1 MPTKPSNPVIS
12 SEKDIETVKD
22 LIAKK
27 QLDSTVAKLDP
38 DDVRHSIRAVPN
50 AVIRLLVVILHG
62 PQAEKQIG
70 TLKSDQRDPLL
81 KLLEAAKKHQGQEF
95 VNAFLAAAKDDEKI
109 LTRLGFKTTD
119 VLPLTLA
126 EAKAYNTVSRVTG
139 SPMMMLQSSRLY
151 AEIAFLQLG
160 EQGERLLFRST
171 MELDEVLAISGELL
185 GIASA
190 STQLVQKK
198 AASAKPNLAIRRC
211 TELLKEIRK
220 HVAALSGNLAKLA
233 KSARKKAH

>member
-1 MPTKPSNPVIS
+1 VIS
-12 SEKDIETVKD
+12 GEKDIETVKD
-22 LIAKK
+22 LIAEK

-38 DDVRHSIRAVPN
+38 DDVRHSIRAVPD
-50 AVIRLLVVILHG
+50 AVIRLLVVGLRD
-62 PQAEKQIG
+62 PLAEKQIA
-70 TLKSDQRDPLL
+70 TLKSDQREPLQH
-81 KLLEAAKKHQGQEF
+81 LLEAAKRQRGQEF
-95 VNAFLAAAKDDEKI
+95 VKAFLAAAKDDEKI
-109 LTRLGFKTTD
+109 SARLGFKTTD
-119 VLPLTLA
+119 VLPVTLS

-151 AEIAFLQLG
+151 AEIAFLQLS

-185 GIASA
+185 GIAFA

-198 AASAKPNLAIRRC
+198 AASAKPKLAIRRC

-220 HVAALSGNLAKLA
+220 HVGGLSGDLAKLE
-233 KSARKKAH
+233 KSGRKKAH